1 MIRVTVVFII
11 TCIKLDQVTIEPIKL
26 WSQSLPIGNV
36 DLGVVEVVVVVEVD
50 LGVVV
55 FFLTSCL

>member
-26 WSQSLPIGNV
+26 WSQSLPM
-36 DLGVVEVVVVVEVD
+36 VEVVVVVVEVD

>member
-1 MIRVTVVFII
+1 MVPSLNDPSHCSLYHNLHQTGQ
-11 TCIKLDQVTIEPIKL
+11 LDQVTIEPIKL

-36 DLGVVEVVVVVEVD
+36 DLGVVVVEVD

-55 FFLTSCL
+55 FF